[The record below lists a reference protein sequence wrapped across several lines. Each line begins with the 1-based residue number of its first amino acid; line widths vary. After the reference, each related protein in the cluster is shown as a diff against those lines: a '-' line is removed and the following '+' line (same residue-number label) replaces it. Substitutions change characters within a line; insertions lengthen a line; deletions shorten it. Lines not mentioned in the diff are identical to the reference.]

1 MKHVRR
7 ALSTMVVTAV
17 VASGSA
23 MVATPTA
30 IAQQPTASATTAVD
44 AELLL
49 LELVPLELP
58 LLSGLA
64 GVGDLL
70 SVSQPVWN
78 LLGVTNSIVWL
89 RDGVP
94 IPGTEGL
101 WTFVPT
107 EADAGHDISAL
118 VTGTLLGLLPLS
130 LITNALGIPL
140 LGTEDPPSA
149 TTPVASTGTAKV
161 GTDLVATPPVWN
173 SAVDSTA
180 YQWLRAGVSIP
191 GATTATS
198 RVVAADVTKAIT
210 VRATGTKGTV
220 TGTTISAPKL
230 GALGDAP
237 TATTPPSLTGN
248 PKVGSVLRVTPGTWS
263 GTGLPAFGYQW
274 YRGTTP
280 ISGATGSTYVV
291 KAADVARKLAVI
303 VTATR
308 PGYTPGLAATRQVT
322 VAEATKVASTTT
334 IALVKTRIPKS
345 ARGLLRITLRGGAS
359 KPAGAVTVFDG
370 KKRLKAYQVRT
381 SDNGTRVVKLP
392 RLAPGRHRLTARF
405 GGDAGRLPSTSKAV
419 TLTVKR

>member
-7 ALSTMVVTAV
+7 ALSTVVVTAV

-30 IAQQPTASATTAVD
+30 TAHEPTSATAAAD

-58 LLSGLA
+58 VLSGLA

-70 SVSQPVWN
+70 SVTQPIWN

-101 WTFVPT
+101 WSYVPT

-161 GTDLVATPPVWN
+161 GTDLVASPPV
-173 SAVDSTA
+173 
-180 YQWLRAGVSIP
+180 
-191 GATTATS
+191 
-198 RVVAADVTKAIT
+198 
-210 VRATGTKGTV
+210 
-220 TGTTISAPKL
+220 
-230 GALGDAP
+230 
-237 TATTPPSLTGN
+237 
-248 PKVGSVLRVTPGTWS
+248 
-263 GTGLPAFGYQW
+263 
-274 YRGTTP
+274 
-280 ISGATGSTYVV
+280 
-291 KAADVARKLAVI
+291 
-303 VTATR
+303 
-308 PGYTPGLAATRQVT
+308 
-322 VAEATKVASTTT
+322 
-334 IALVKTRIPKS
+334 
-345 ARGLLRITLRGGAS
+345 
-359 KPAGAVTVFDG
+359 
-370 KKRLKAYQVRT
+370 
-381 SDNGTRVVKLP
+381 
-392 RLAPGRHRLTARF
+392 
-405 GGDAGRLPSTSKAV
+405 
-419 TLTVKR
+419 